1 MLKLLRGAAA
11 AQEPEAQED
20 NKPAG
25 SVVEEGGGRA
35 TPAVDMDAGGAQ

>member
-20 NKPAG
+20 NKPG